1 MIASGNQYAPIA
13 YVDPFGR
20 ICLGLGKT
28 ATTDL
33 KEAFLVYQIPHYSLR
48 KRALY

>member
-1 MIASGNQYAPIA
+1 MLARAYIREART
-13 YVDPFGR
+13 YVDPFDR

-33 KEAFLVYQIPHYSLR
+33 DRAFLV
-48 KRALY
+48 